1 MKKLL
6 ISLIC
11 APMALF
17 AAQSTID
24 DQAYIWQ
31 IINEKVYDAALYELT
46 CLEPKTA
53 EEDLHIWLMRLYVAE
68 KLQDKQFKR
77 DCMRNI
83 QKISKKAY
91 GGL

>member
-1 MKKLL
+1 ML
-6 ISLIC
+6 SLIC
-11 APMALF
+11 LPVALF
-17 AAQSTID
+17 AVQSTID

-46 CLEPKTA
+46 CLDHTSVEN
-53 EEDLHIWLMRLYVAE
+53 DLHTWLMRLYVAE

-91 GGL
+91 GEL